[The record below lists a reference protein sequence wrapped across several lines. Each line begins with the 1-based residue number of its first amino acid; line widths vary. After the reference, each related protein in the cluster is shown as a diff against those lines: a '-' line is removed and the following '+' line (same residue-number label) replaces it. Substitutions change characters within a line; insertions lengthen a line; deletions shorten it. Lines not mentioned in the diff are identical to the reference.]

1 MKNFKD
7 CVSAGIGTI
16 ISAVGTGLQTNEIL
30 ETISL
35 IITILGAILT
45 ITMSVLTWWRNAK
58 QDGKITKEE
67 IDDGLKIIGDGVN
80 EIKEITKKGEKDESQ
95 GNTKEDTKS
104 NQ

>member
-35 IITILGAILT
+35 IITILGAVLT
-45 ITMSVLTWWRNAK
+45 ITMSILTWWRNAK
-58 QDGKITKEE
+58 KDGKITKEE
-67 IDDGLKIIGDGVN
+67 IDDGLKIMGDGIN
-80 EIKEITKKGEKDESQ
+80 EIKDLTKGDKKDELK
-95 GNTKEDTKS
+95 GNTEEDSRS
-104 NQ
+104 N